1 MLKENSCI
9 VVNRFEEIDL
19 KMNELLGNISAMNQL
34 QNNALKF
41 SNKVFFDK
49 EKLFK
54 KIEAFVK

>member
-1 MLKENSCI
+1 MLKEKSCI
-9 VVNRFEEIDL
+9 VVNKFEEIDL

-54 KIEAFVK
+54 KIEVFVK